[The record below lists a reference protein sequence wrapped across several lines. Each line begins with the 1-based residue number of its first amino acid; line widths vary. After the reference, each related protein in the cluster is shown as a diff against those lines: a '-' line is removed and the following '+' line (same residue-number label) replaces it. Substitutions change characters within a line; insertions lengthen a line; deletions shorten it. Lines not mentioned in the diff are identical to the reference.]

1 MDFSNYYVPALIVGL
16 VGVIVLFILMSTFK
30 KMKAKEQKRLQ
41 EIEKLRDTSI
51 FSESIISKY
60 DLDVLKVKLEKDNS
74 TKNPIDKEKVDT
86 IITTNKKSDT
96 YLEPYKKDT
105 K

>member
-1 MDFSNYYVPALIVGL
+1 MDFSNYYIPALIVGL
-16 VGVIVLFILMSTFK
+16 IVLFILMSTFK
-30 KMKAKEQKRLQ
+30 KMKAKERKRLQ
-41 EIEKLRDTSI
+41 EIENLRDTSI

-60 DLDVLKVKLEKDNS
+60 DLDILKVKLEKDNS
-74 TKNPIDKEKVDT
+74 TKKPIDKEKVDN